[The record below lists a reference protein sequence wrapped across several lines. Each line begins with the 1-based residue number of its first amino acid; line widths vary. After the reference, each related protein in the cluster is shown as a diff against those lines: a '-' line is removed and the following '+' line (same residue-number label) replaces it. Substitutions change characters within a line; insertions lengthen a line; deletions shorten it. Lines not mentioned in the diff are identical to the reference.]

1 MAFSG
6 VGSNGGRGGR
16 GRWRS
21 QVGVLAEMNV
31 VPLVDVVL
39 VLLIIFMV
47 TASVME
53 FGLNIDVPQVKQVR
67 DTAEEHP
74 VIGIARN
81 GTTYLNDTAI
91 NINNVGRAVKRMP
104 RPHNGPENQV
114 AHDTQS
120 EVPQQPVKEEK
131 AQKEPPPPKDAIPLK
146 SRNAKQLRAKI
157 EQPKRFKSF
166 EEIDPNRIVARQAP
180 AI

>member
-6 VGSNGGRGGR
+6 MGSSGGRGGR

-21 QVGVLAEMNV
+21 QGVLSEMNV

-53 FGLNIDVPQVKQVR
+53 FGLNIDVPTVKQVK

-74 VIGIARN
+74 VISVARN
-81 GTTYLNDTAI
+81 GTTYLNETPV
-91 NINNVGRAVKRMP
+91 NLNNVAQEVRRRFRGQNAVY
-104 RPHNGPENQV
+104 V
-114 AHDTQS
+114 
-120 EVPQQPVKEEK
+120 
-131 AQKEPPPPKDAIPLK
+131 
-146 SRNAKQLRAKI
+146 
-157 EQPKRFKSF
+157 
-166 EEIDPNRIVARQAP
+166 
-180 AI
+180 

>member
-67 DTAEEHP
+67 DTSEEHP

-91 NINNVGRAVKRMP
+91 NINNVGREVKR
-104 RPHNGPENQV
+104 RFQGQDTVYVRADKNLTWANLAQV
-114 AHDTQS
+114 ISALD
-120 EVPQQPVKEEK
+120 EAGLK
-131 AQKEPPPPKDAIPLK
+131 QKLVTKPYDQT
-146 SRNAKQLRAKI
+146 R
-157 EQPKRFKSF
+157 
-166 EEIDPNRIVARQAP
+166 
-180 AI
+180 

>member
-6 VGSNGGRGGR
+6 MGSGGGRAGR

-21 QVGVLAEMNV
+21 QVGVLSEMNV

-53 FGLNIDVPQVKQVR
+53 FGLNIDVPTVKQVK

-74 VIGIARN
+74 VISVARD
-81 GTTYLNDTAI
+81 GTTYLNETPV
-91 NINNVGRAVKRMP
+91 NLHNVG
-104 RPHNGPENQV
+104 
-114 AHDTQS
+114 D
-120 EVPQQPVKEEK
+120 EV
-131 AQKEPPPPKDAIPLK
+131 
-146 SRNAKQLRAKI
+146 RR
-157 EQPKRFKSF
+157 RFKGQDAVYVRGDKNLTVQNFLQVIS
-166 EEIDPNRIVARQAP
+166 ILDQAKFKVMVVTKP
-180 AI
+180 EDRSK

>member
-6 VGSNGGRGGR
+6 MGSNGGGR
-16 GRWRS
+16 GRWRN

-53 FGLNIDVPQVKQVR
+53 FGLNIDVPTVRQVK

-74 VIGIARN
+74 VISVART
-81 GTTYLNDTAI
+81 GETYLNDTAV
-91 NINNVGRAVKRMP
+91 NINNVA
-104 RPHNGPENQV
+104 Q
-114 AHDTQS
+114 
-120 EVPQQPVKEEK
+120 EV
-131 AQKEPPPPKDAIPLK
+131 
-146 SRNAKQLRAKI
+146 RR
-157 EQPKRFKSF
+157 RFKGQ
-166 EEIDPNRIVARQAP
+166 DAVY
-180 AI
+180 

>member
-6 VGSNGGRGGR
+6 MGSNGGRGGR

-21 QVGVLAEMNV
+21 QVGVLSEMNV

-67 DTAEEHP
+67 DTNEEHP
-74 VIGIARN
+74 VVSVARN
-81 GTTYLNDTAI
+81 GTTYLNDKLV
-91 NINNVGRAVKRMP
+91 NINNIGKEVKRQFPGQSDVYVRGDKNLAWGDLAHVIGALDEAGLKQKLVMK
-104 RPHNGPENQV
+104 PE
-114 AHDTQS
+114 DRT
-120 EVPQQPVKEEK
+120 K
-131 AQKEPPPPKDAIPLK
+131 
-146 SRNAKQLRAKI
+146 
-157 EQPKRFKSF
+157 
-166 EEIDPNRIVARQAP
+166 
-180 AI
+180 

>member
-6 VGSNGGRGGR
+6 MGSSGGRMGR

-53 FGLNIDVPQVKQVR
+53 FGLNIDVPTVRQVK

-74 VIGIARN
+74 VISVARD
-81 GTTYLNDTAI
+81 GTTYLNETKV
-91 NINNVGRAVKRMP
+91 NLNNVA
-104 RPHNGPENQV
+104 Q
-114 AHDTQS
+114 
-120 EVPQQPVKEEK
+120 EV
-131 AQKEPPPPKDAIPLK
+131 
-146 SRNAKQLRAKI
+146 RR
-157 EQPKRFKSF
+157 RFKGQDAVYVRSDKNLTVGSF
-166 EEIDPNRIVARQAP
+166 LTVISALDEAKLKVMVVTKPEDRSK
-180 AI
+180 

>member
-6 VGSNGGRGGR
+6 MGSSGGRMGR

-21 QVGVLAEMNV
+21 QVGVLSEMNV

-67 DTAEEHP
+67 DTNEEHP
-74 VIGIARN
+74 VISVARN
-81 GTTYLNDTAI
+81 GTTYLNDKLV
-91 NINNVGRAVKRMP
+91 NINSIGKEVKRRFP
-104 RPHNGPENQV
+104 GDNDVYVRADKNLNWGNLAQVISALDEAGLKQKLVTKPE
-114 AHDTQS
+114 DRT
-120 EVPQQPVKEEK
+120 K
-131 AQKEPPPPKDAIPLK
+131 
-146 SRNAKQLRAKI
+146 
-157 EQPKRFKSF
+157 
-166 EEIDPNRIVARQAP
+166 
-180 AI
+180 

>member
-6 VGSNGGRGGR
+6 MGSNGGRGGR

-74 VIGIARN
+74 VIGIARSRTRLPIPSRSRMDSAP
-81 GTTYLNDTAI
+81 GLSVSPQSLSRGKRERSMRRTSTPARAMTSAATLPAGPAPTTRT
-91 NINNVGRAVKRMP
+91 P
-104 RPHNGPENQV
+104 RGMKNL
-114 AHDTQS
+114 
-120 EVPQQPVKEEK
+120 KLEK
-131 AQKEPPPPKDAIPLK
+131 
-146 SRNAKQLRAKI
+146 
-157 EQPKRFKSF
+157 
-166 EEIDPNRIVARQAP
+166 
-180 AI
+180 

>member
-6 VGSNGGRGGR
+6 TGSNGGRGGR

-53 FGLNIDVPQVKQVR
+53 FGLTVEVPQVKYVK
-67 DTAEEHP
+67 DTAEELP
-74 VIGIARN
+74 VITLARN
-81 GTTYLNDTAI
+81 GTTYLNDKQV
-91 NINNVGRAVKRMP
+91 NINNLGKEVKRRFPGQDAVYVRADKNLIWDNIAPVMNAINDAGLKQRVVMKP
-104 RPHNGPENQV
+104 Y
-114 AHDTQS
+114 DQS
-120 EVPQQPVKEEK
+120 K
-131 AQKEPPPPKDAIPLK
+131 
-146 SRNAKQLRAKI
+146 
-157 EQPKRFKSF
+157 
-166 EEIDPNRIVARQAP
+166 
-180 AI
+180 

>member
-6 VGSNGGRGGR
+6 IGSNGGRGGR

-53 FGLNIDVPQVKQVR
+53 FGLNIDVPQVRNVR
-67 DTAEEHP
+67 DTNEEHP
-74 VIGIARN
+74 VVSVARD
-81 GTTYLNDTAI
+81 GTTKLNDKLVSI
-91 NINNVGRAVKRMP
+91 YNIGKEVKRQFPGQSDVYVRGDKNLTWGNLAQVISALDEAGLKQKLVMK
-104 RPHNGPENQV
+104 PE
-114 AHDTQS
+114 D
-120 EVPQQPVKEEK
+120 
-131 AQKEPPPPKDAIPLK
+131 
-146 SRNAKQLRAKI
+146 RGR
-157 EQPKRFKSF
+157 
-166 EEIDPNRIVARQAP
+166 
-180 AI
+180 

>member
-6 VGSNGGRGGR
+6 MGSNGGRGGR
-16 GRWRS
+16 GRWRN

-53 FGLNIDVPQVKQVR
+53 FGLNIDVPKVKQVR

-74 VIGIARN
+74 VIGVARN
-81 GTTYLNDTAI
+81 GTTYLNDTAV
-91 NINNVGRAVKRMP
+91 NLNNVGREVKR
-104 RPHNGPENQV
+104 RFQGQDTVYVRADKNLSWGNLALVISALDEAGLKQKLVTKPE
-114 AHDTQS
+114 DRS
-120 EVPQQPVKEEK
+120 K
-131 AQKEPPPPKDAIPLK
+131 
-146 SRNAKQLRAKI
+146 
-157 EQPKRFKSF
+157 
-166 EEIDPNRIVARQAP
+166 
-180 AI
+180 

>member
-6 VGSNGGRGGR
+6 MGSSGGRMGR

-21 QVGVLAEMNV
+21 QVGVLSEMNV

-53 FGLNIDVPQVKQVR
+53 FGLNIDVPTVRQVK

-74 VIGIARN
+74 VISIART
-81 GTTYLNDTAI
+81 GATYLNETKV
-91 NINNVGRAVKRMP
+91 NLNNVG
-104 RPHNGPENQV
+104 E
-114 AHDTQS
+114 
-120 EVPQQPVKEEK
+120 EV
-131 AQKEPPPPKDAIPLK
+131 
-146 SRNAKQLRAKI
+146 RR
-157 EQPKRFKSF
+157 RFKGQDAVYLRSDKNVSVGDF
-166 EEIDPNRIVARQAP
+166 LTVVSILDEAKFKVMVVTKPEDRSK
-180 AI
+180 

>member
-53 FGLNIDVPQVKQVR
+53 FGLNIDVPQVRNVR
-67 DTAEEHP
+67 DTNEEHP
-74 VIGIARN
+74 VVSVARD
-81 GTTYLNDTAI
+81 GTTKLNDKLVSI
-91 NINNVGRAVKRMP
+91 YNIGKEVKRQFPGQSDVYVRGDKNLTWGNLAQVISALDEAGLKQKLVMK
-104 RPHNGPENQV
+104 PE
-114 AHDTQS
+114 D
-120 EVPQQPVKEEK
+120 
-131 AQKEPPPPKDAIPLK
+131 
-146 SRNAKQLRAKI
+146 RGR
-157 EQPKRFKSF
+157 
-166 EEIDPNRIVARQAP
+166 
-180 AI
+180 

>member
-6 VGSNGGRGGR
+6 MGSGGGRMGR

-21 QVGVLAEMNV
+21 QVGVLSEMNV

-67 DTAEEHP
+67 DTNEDHP
-74 VIGIARN
+74 VVGIARN
-81 GTTYLNDTAI
+81 GTTYLNDKPV
-91 NINNVGRAVKRMP
+91 NINLIGKEIRRQFPGQTDVYVRGDKNLTWGNLASVISALDEVGLKQKLVTK
-104 RPHNGPENQV
+104 PE
-114 AHDTQS
+114 DRS
-120 EVPQQPVKEEK
+120 K
-131 AQKEPPPPKDAIPLK
+131 
-146 SRNAKQLRAKI
+146 
-157 EQPKRFKSF
+157 
-166 EEIDPNRIVARQAP
+166 
-180 AI
+180 